1 MLGCI
6 LREKKML
13 EKLGWKGKGSLMLF
27 GGRLGGTKHFGG
39 REGSREGETRKVGW
53 AVVRIMG
60 WGGVSLNGLGEIL
73 LSLSGSERRRWPC
86 VWEAKSREQLAS
98 CQWGPMENP

>member
-60 WGGVSLNGLGEIL
+60 WGGVSLSGLGEIL
-73 LSLSGSERRRWPC
+73 LSL
-86 VWEAKSREQLAS
+86 WEAKSGEQLAS